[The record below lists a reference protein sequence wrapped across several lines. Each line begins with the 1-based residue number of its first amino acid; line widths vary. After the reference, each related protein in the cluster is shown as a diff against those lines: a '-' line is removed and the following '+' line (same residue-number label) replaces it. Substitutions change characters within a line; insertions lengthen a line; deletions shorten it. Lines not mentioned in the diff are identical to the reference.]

1 MTELAVQSA
10 AAFLAIFGFSIILDV
25 PKKFLL
31 YAGAAGGVCWFVYL
45 LALQAGRSLIMAAFL
60 SSLVVS
66 ILSHIFARVLK
77 APVTVFLVA
86 GILPTV
92 PGASVYRCVYF
103 MIQGLA
109 DLSTYH
115 LGTDH
120 TDSRSDGACHIYC
133 GFIVPPG
140 TEDLDSRFGGR

>member
-109 DLSTYH
+109 DLSTY
-115 LGTDH
+115 
-120 TDSRSDGACHIYC
+120 SRSDGACHIYC

>member
-45 LALQAGRSLIMAAFL
+45 LALQADGKRSLIMAAFL

-115 LGTDH
+115 LVQTIQIA
-120 TDSRSDGACHIYC
+120 GAMALAI
-133 GFIVPPG
+133 FIV
-140 TEDLDSRFGGR
+140 DSLFRLVQKT

>member
-45 LALQAGRSLIMAAFL
+45 LALQAGRSLIM
-60 SSLVVS
+60 
-66 ILSHIFARVLK
+66 
-77 APVTVFLVA
+77 TVFLVA

-115 LGTDH
+115 LVQTIQIA
-120 TDSRSDGACHIYC
+120 GAMALAI
-133 GFIVPPG
+133 FIV
-140 TEDLDSRFGGR
+140 DSLFRLVQKT

>member
-77 APVTVFLVA
+77 APVRLQEPRASGSMTSA
-86 GILPTV
+86 RMQPAPLPW
-92 PGASVYRCVYF
+92 R
-103 MIQGLA
+103 
-109 DLSTYH
+109 
-115 LGTDH
+115 
-120 TDSRSDGACHIYC
+120 
-133 GFIVPPG
+133 
-140 TEDLDSRFGGR
+140 

>member
-103 MIQGLA
+103 MIQG
-109 DLSTYH
+109 
-115 LGTDH
+115 GW
-120 TDSRSDGACHIYC
+120 RI
-133 GFIVPPG
+133 FPP
-140 TEDLDSRFGGR
+140 TTWYRPYR

>member
-1 MTELAVQSA
+1 MLVC
-10 AAFLAIFGFSIILDV
+10 L
-25 PKKFLL
+25 P
-31 YAGAAGGVCWFVYL
+31 AGASGGTLPDY
-45 LALQAGRSLIMAAFL
+45 GGL
-60 SSLVVS
+60 SFQSGG
-66 ILSHIFARVLK
+66 INPEPYFCKGLK

-115 LGTDH
+115 LVQTIQIA
-120 TDSRSDGACHIYC
+120 GAMALAI
-133 GFIVPPG
+133 FIV
-140 TEDLDSRFGGR
+140 DSLFRLVQKT

>member
-66 ILSHIFARVLK
+66 ILSHILARVLK

-115 LGTDH
+115 LVQTIQIA
-120 TDSRSDGACHIYC
+120 GAMALAI
-133 GFIVPPG
+133 FIV
-140 TEDLDSRFGGR
+140 DSLFRLVQKT

>member
-92 PGASVYRCVYF
+92 PGAGMYRAVYYIIADDRARSSYYLLQTLEIAGV
-103 MIQGLA
+103 IALA
-109 DLSTYH
+109 
-115 LGTDH
+115 
-120 TDSRSDGACHIYC
+120 I
-133 GFIVPPG
+133 FIVD
-140 TEDLDSRFGGR
+140 TVFRIRIKRKK

>member
-66 ILSHIFARVLK
+66 ILSHIFARIF
-77 APVTVFLVA
+77 P
-86 GILPTV
+86 PTTW
-92 PGASVYRCVYF
+92 YRPY
-103 MIQGLA
+103 
-109 DLSTYH
+109 
-115 LGTDH
+115 
-120 TDSRSDGACHIYC
+120 R
-133 GFIVPPG
+133 
-140 TEDLDSRFGGR
+140 

>member
-10 AAFLAIFGFSIILDV
+10 AAFLAIFGCSIILDV

-31 YAGAAGGVCWFVYL
+31 
-45 LALQAGRSLIMAAFL
+45 
-60 SSLVVS
+60 SLVVS

-115 LGTDH
+115 LVQTIQIA
-120 TDSRSDGACHIYC
+120 GAMALAI
-133 GFIVPPG
+133 FIV
-140 TEDLDSRFGGR
+140 DSLFRLVQKT